1 MKAACR
7 AAALVT
13 RHGRGFAA
21 SAEVAV
27 AESDPFLRF
36 ATPVPAPYNF
46 GAVLSSIPETKAR
59 LQTACRVHVAMCSR
73 N

>member
-36 ATPVPAPYNF
+36 ATPVPTPYNYS
-46 GAVLSSIPETKAR
+46 AVLSSIPETKAR
-59 LQTACRVHVAMCSR
+59 LQLGHLVQVHML
-73 N
+73 